1 MVITSTIPMNRTLY
15 FPILIC
21 LLLSGCLAN
30 KKQRIAPVEIFET
43 KLDSAKLFDPSRN
56 RIVPVALYFPETSK
70 KIAKQKVIIF
80 SHGYGANKGGDNLNY
95 SYLNE
100 NLASHGYFVVSI
112 QHELSTDS
120 LLPATGIPQ
129 VVRRTNW
136 ERGVENILFTL
147 NELKRMNPDLDYK
160 HLILIGHSNGGDMS
174 MLFGSKYPDL
184 VDKIISLDNRRV
196 ALPRTRHP
204 KIYSLRS
211 SDQPADEGV
220 LPTPEEQTQ
229 YSMKIIKLEHTIHND
244 MDNDATDEQ
253 RKEINNY
260 ILGFLNDR

>member
-1 MVITSTIPMNRTLY
+1 MNRNLTV
-15 FPILIC
+15 LIC
-21 LLLSGCLAN
+21 LLLSSCLAS
-30 KKQRIAPVEIFET
+30 KKNQTVSSIIFET
-43 KLDSAKLFDPSRN
+43 RLDSAKLYDPSRN
-56 RIVPVALYFPETSK
+56 RIVPVALYFPQTSK
-70 KIAKQKVIIF
+70 KITKQKVVIF

-100 NLASHGYFVVSI
+100 NLASYGYFVASI
-112 QHELSTDS
+112 QHELPTDS

-136 ERGVENILFTL
+136 ERGAENILFTL
-147 NELKRMNPDLDYK
+147 NELKRMHPDLDYK

-184 VDKIISLDNRRV
+184 VNKIISLDNRRV
-196 ALPRTRHP
+196 ALPRTKHP
-204 KIYSLRS
+204 RIYSLRS

-220 LPTPEEQTQ
+220 LPTPEEQTKC
-229 YSMKIIKLEHTIHND
+229 SMKIIKLNHTIHND
-244 MDNDATDEQ
+244 MDNDATEEQ